1 MERRN
6 EPKIQFPVDD
16 EQTRV
21 LPVITPD
28 MLEQAQQERESLHS
42 GRNGEDTNK
51 QPKKKQWWIKA
62 IAWIGAAGL
71 FAILA
76 LFGLNLAQ
84 DLFRVP
90 EVDVPHVE
98 GSPLPVAEA
107 KIKEAKL
114 VPKIVE
120 QFDSKLDIGM
130 VISQDPR
137 PPMRAK
143 ENSTVIL
150 YVS

>member
-1 MERRN
+1 
-6 EPKIQFPVDD
+6 
-16 EQTRV
+16 
-21 LPVITPD
+21 
-28 MLEQAQQERESLHS
+28 
-42 GRNGEDTNK
+42 
-51 QPKKKQWWIKA
+51 
-62 IAWIGAAGL
+62 
-71 FAILA
+71 
-76 LFGLNLAQ
+76 
-84 DLFRVP
+84 
-90 EVDVPHVE
+90 PHVE

-150 YVS
+150 YVSKGKQKGKMPDLIGQSREVAEQTLK